1 MSLDFSVDLSASIGQ
16 LASEVRG
23 LRADQERMRRREIKR
38 ARVPQTVRLQG
49 SGICPT
55 PTAPFGINFGGPDTG
70 FFWIVRRIIVGGLTW
85 TTSAAGTGEVYVT
98 GLAGL
103 PGVASSGAGTA
114 AGIRALAD
122 LIDQAGTLPNKA
134 FYGNSQVPV
143 LANESLVVVVNGGT
157 AGQQY
162 VASTSIQLI
171 RTTSDLDTDIEI

>member
-55 PTAPFGINFGGPDTG
+55 PTAPFGINFGGPDSG
-70 FFWIVRRIIVGGLTW
+70 FFWIVRRIVVGGLTW
-85 TTSAAGTGEVYVT
+85 ATSASGSAEFYVT

-103 PGVASSGAGTA
+103 PGVASSGIGTA
-114 AGIRALAD
+114 AGVRALSD
-122 LIDQAGTLPNKA
+122 LIDQVGSMPAAK

-143 LANESLVVVVNGGT
+143 LANESLVVVVAGGT

-162 VASTSIQLI
+162 VASTNIQLI